1 MEPVHA
7 VRFYSYVL
15 HINIILPSIPRS
27 CDFSPS
33 KFTTVSMCALHF
45 VSYVP
50 LDPKTVWRTFKYHT
64 LGTIIK
70 VKQSHYR
77 PRHTLRVPGG
87 WGSQISRQ
95 STHEGGKVISP
106 TQRPPLP
113 PRKYSWY
120 SFLLEAEST
129 PEPTVRP
136 EGLCQWKI
144 AMTPSGIEPATFRLV
159 AQCLNQLG
167 YGVPT

>member
-95 STHEGGKVISP
+95 STHEGGNFFIVNFKTFMAVHKV
-106 TQRPPLP
+106 PLLYMGSHN
-113 PRKYSWY
+113 RYSVTPDVICFY
-120 SFLLEAEST
+120 LL
-129 PEPTVRP
+129 
-136 EGLCQWKI
+136 
-144 AMTPSGIEPATFRLV
+144 TFNYV
-159 AQCLNQLG
+159 F
-167 YGVPT
+167 